1 MDKKL
6 ERGMRTMDF
15 DSINYFLSI
24 CTSGSFS
31 EAAKRLYISQPTL
44 SRRITA
50 LEDELGTELFSRKS
64 TGISLTPAGK
74 VFYEEQTKLMNSQF
88 RLIEKMKSFRQE
100 YAGTLNIGIREDLS
114 YDLILRT
121 AMYVKSVHPNLDIR
135 IFAYSTND
143 LAERYIAGQIDI
155 AFNLRDYFPG
165 HYPGVVETVLEIS
178 PTILIPKSHRLY
190 DIHPL
195 KLSDIVGEQFVI
207 MKRGSGMQK
216 YTLNMF
222 EKHGVSFKDAFAR
235 NSSTARLSTAVLNGY
250 LAIGSSYWMD
260 EQSPKDFFRSVIVPD
275 SNINYA
281 DLCIAYQPEN
291 TLASRFASY
300 LQNMHFDEEY
310 SEMETLIID

>member
-1 MDKKL
+1 
-6 ERGMRTMDF
+6 MRTMDF

-44 SRRITA
+44 SRRITV

-121 AMYVKSVHPNLDIR
+121 AMYVKSVYPNLDIR

-165 HYPGVVETVLEIS
+165 HYPGVVETVLKIS

-222 EKHGVSFKDAFAR
+222 EKHRSKLQGCVCLQFVNR
-235 NSSTARLSTAVLNGY
+235 TALYRRLKRLPRY
-250 LAIGSSYWMD
+250 RSSYWMD
-260 EQSPKDFFRSVIVPD
+260 EQSPKDFFRSVIVPRLQ
-275 SNINYA
+275 YQLRRFMYCLPA
-281 DLCIAYQPEN
+281 GKHAGQPLC
-291 TLASRFASY
+291 LLFAEHA
-300 LQNMHFDEEY
+300 L
-310 SEMETLIID
+310 

>member
-1 MDKKL
+1 
-6 ERGMRTMDF
+6 MDF

-88 RLIEKMKSFRQE
+88 RLLEKMKSFRQD

-165 HYPGVVETVLEIS
+165 HYPGVVETVLKIS

-207 MKRGSGMQK
+207 MKSMRS
-216 YTLNMF
+216 
-222 EKHGVSFKDAFAR
+222 R
-235 NSSTARLSTAVLNGY
+235 PSS
-250 LAIGSSYWMD
+250 
-260 EQSPKDFFRSVIVPD
+260 
-275 SNINYA
+275 
-281 DLCIAYQPEN
+281 
-291 TLASRFASY
+291 
-300 LQNMHFDEEY
+300 
-310 SEMETLIID
+310 

>member
-1 MDKKL
+1 
-6 ERGMRTMDF
+6 MDF

-88 RLIEKMKSFRQE
+88 RLLEKMKSFRQD

-155 AFNLRDYFPG
+155 AFNL
-165 HYPGVVETVLEIS
+165 
-178 PTILIPKSHRLY
+178 
-190 DIHPL
+190 
-195 KLSDIVGEQFVI
+195 
-207 MKRGSGMQK
+207 
-216 YTLNMF
+216 
-222 EKHGVSFKDAFAR
+222 
-235 NSSTARLSTAVLNGY
+235 
-250 LAIGSSYWMD
+250 
-260 EQSPKDFFRSVIVPD
+260 
-275 SNINYA
+275 
-281 DLCIAYQPEN
+281 
-291 TLASRFASY
+291 
-300 LQNMHFDEEY
+300 
-310 SEMETLIID
+310 

>member
-88 RLIEKMKSFRQE
+88 RLLEKMKSFRQD
-100 YAGTLNIGIREDLS
+100 YAGTLNIGIREDL
-114 YDLILRT
+114 
-121 AMYVKSVHPNLDIR
+121 
-135 IFAYSTND
+135 FAYSTND

-165 HYPGVVETVLEIS
+165 HYPGVVETVLKIS

-222 EKHGVSFKDAFAR
+222 EKHGVSFKDAFAC

>member
-1 MDKKL
+1 
-6 ERGMRTMDF
+6 MDF

-88 RLIEKMKSFRQE
+88 RLLEKMKSFRQD

-165 HYPGVVETVLEIS
+165 HYPGVVETVLKIS

-190 DIHPL
+190 EIHPL

-222 EKHGVSFKDAFAR
+222 EKHGVSFKDAFAC

>member
-1 MDKKL
+1 MGSITLSPFLYAFYLPKNAIHSASATAPYGAVAEKDKKL
-6 ERGMRTMDF
+6 FGLGNTVGFHKKPERGMRTMDF

-155 AFNLRDYFPG
+155 AFNLRDFFPD
-165 HYPGVVETVLEIS
+165 I
-178 PTILIPKSHRLY
+178 IPALLR
-190 DIHPL
+190 P
-195 KLSDIVGEQFVI
+195 F
-207 MKRGSGMQK
+207 
-216 YTLNMF
+216 
-222 EKHGVSFKDAFAR
+222 
-235 NSSTARLSTAVLNGY
+235 
-250 LAIGSSYWMD
+250 
-260 EQSPKDFFRSVIVPD
+260 
-275 SNINYA
+275 
-281 DLCIAYQPEN
+281 
-291 TLASRFASY
+291 
-300 LQNMHFDEEY
+300 
-310 SEMETLIID
+310 

>member
-1 MDKKL
+1 MDLCVVFIVSPFLFREKYQKCIAQGLPLFIICLTKHRAFVIMDKKL

-88 RLIEKMKSFRQE
+88 RLLEKMKSFRQD

-165 HYPGVVETVLEIS
+165 HYPGVVETVLKIS

-195 KLSDIVGEQFVI
+195 KLSDIVGEHHHE
-207 MKRGSGMQK
+207 KR
-216 YTLNMF
+216 L
-222 EKHGVSFKDAFAR
+222 R
-235 NSSTARLSTAVLNGY
+235 
-250 LAIGSSYWMD
+250 
-260 EQSPKDFFRSVIVPD
+260 
-275 SNINYA
+275 YA
-281 DLCIAYQPEN
+281 KVHAE
-291 TLASRFASY
+291 
-300 LQNMHFDEEY
+300 HV
-310 SEMETLIID
+310 

>member
-1 MDKKL
+1 
-6 ERGMRTMDF
+6 MDF

-88 RLIEKMKSFRQE
+88 RLLEKMKSFRQD

-165 HYPGVVETVLEIS
+165 HYPGVVETVLKIS

-195 KLSDIVGEQFVI
+195 KLSDIVG
-207 MKRGSGMQK
+207 
-216 YTLNMF
+216 
-222 EKHGVSFKDAFAR
+222 
-235 NSSTARLSTAVLNGY
+235 
-250 LAIGSSYWMD
+250 
-260 EQSPKDFFRSVIVPD
+260 
-275 SNINYA
+275 
-281 DLCIAYQPEN
+281 
-291 TLASRFASY
+291 
-300 LQNMHFDEEY
+300 
-310 SEMETLIID
+310 

>member
-1 MDKKL
+1 
-6 ERGMRTMDF
+6 
-15 DSINYFLSI
+15 
-24 CTSGSFS
+24 
-31 EAAKRLYISQPTL
+31 
-44 SRRITA
+44 
-50 LEDELGTELFSRKS
+50 
-64 TGISLTPAGK
+64 
-74 VFYEEQTKLMNSQF
+74 
-88 RLIEKMKSFRQE
+88 MKSFRQD

-165 HYPGVVETVLEIS
+165 HYPGVVETVLKIS

-222 EKHGVSFKDAFAR
+222 E
-235 NSSTARLSTAVLNGY
+235 
-250 LAIGSSYWMD
+250 
-260 EQSPKDFFRSVIVPD
+260 
-275 SNINYA
+275 
-281 DLCIAYQPEN
+281 N
-291 TLASRFASY
+291 T
-300 LQNMHFDEEY
+300 E
-310 SEMETLIID
+310 